1 MAEQEKGRKNAFD
14 LKPRDINAKM
24 HAFKCD

>member
-1 MAEQEKGRKNAFD
+1 MVEQEKGCKNAFD
-14 LKPRDINAKM
+14 LKPQDINAKM